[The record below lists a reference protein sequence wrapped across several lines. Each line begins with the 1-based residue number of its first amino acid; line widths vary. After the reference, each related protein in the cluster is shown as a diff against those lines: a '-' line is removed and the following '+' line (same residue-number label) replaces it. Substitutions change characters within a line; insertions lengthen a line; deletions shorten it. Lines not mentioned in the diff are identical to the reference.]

1 MEEIIEGEIARTS
14 SGRIVI
20 PGDMLA
26 VIISKLSESCKTIEV
41 SDGLDEDL
49 KNTDIIIEPTNT
61 LRLVETVP
69 MY

>member
-1 MEEIIEGEIARTS
+1 MEEIIQGEIARTS
-14 SGRIVI
+14 NGRIVI

-26 VIISKLSESCKTIEV
+26 VIISKLSESCKTMKV

-49 KNTDIIIEPTNT
+49 KNKDIIIEPSNT